1 MRRASLIHSFLL
13 RCGCDSLC
21 CEPKAAVSNL
31 SRAAARRPAVL
42 HQDVSTLILVRS
54 ILLLETEVHRARV
67 HARNVARCIKF
78 LQSLLEACIT
88 VELRITTWSL
98 SRGSRGKRS
107 LLLRMILLCLVG
119 L

>member
-1 MRRASLIHSFLL
+1 MRRASLIHSFH
-13 RCGCDSLC
+13 SLC

-42 HQDVSTLILVRS
+42 HQDVSTLILGRS
-54 ILLLETEVHRARV
+54 ILLLETEVHGARV
-67 HARNVARCIKF
+67 HALHVARCIEF

-88 VELRITTWSL
+88 VELRIATWSI
-98 SRGSRGKRS
+98 SGGSRGKRS
-107 LLLRMILLCLVG
+107 LLVQMILLCLIG